1 MDIDEHVT
9 KLVNEKLNSVKNFS
23 IFTNLN
29 FIKTMENKSQNGHPK
44 GLWYL
49 FGTEMWERFGY
60 YLMLGIFSLYMVDG
74 WNNGGMG
81 FDAAKKSDIYGTYLG
96 LVYLTPFIGG
106 LLADRILGYRRSI
119 VIGGLMMSAGYFML
133 SLHTVPSFYLALFF
147 IILGNGFFK
156 PNISTLVGNLYSS
169 DEMKDKKDAGYNI
182 FYMGINIGAF
192 ICNFVAAFMRI
203 NYGWGY
209 AFAAAG
215 VGMLVGVVI
224 FLLGTKHIKHVDVV
238 KPVEKGDMST
248 VKILGLTVV
257 PMFIF
262 GVIGYLIPGNFLGSD
277 TNDAFIIGCLPVIAF
292 FIYLAFTAEAKESR
306 AIKALLAVFTCV
318 ILFFA
323 IFHQNGDAL
332 TVWAEDHTNRNMS
345 EGVAKTADKI
355 GMAIKIENSVF
366 VKDGGLPYENWY
378 LYGLENFPDK
388 TEKDR
393 LLSKDF
399 KKKSSTIISSLNYN
413 KNSTINLLPSISK
426 IVISDSLN
434 DKINQF
440 TINKD
445 DNVKRGLL
453 NIYSTPKSQLPDGF
467 SDKDYVKKILID
479 FEKENSLLIKENF
492 EIEKN
497 PDYNLKKV
505 QIDEF
510 LEYRKNK
517 FEEDSEKLKNTIS
530 KLKDYEY
537 VEKEI
542 NLKLLNKLK
551 FVYESEIND
560 KNKIDKAKIFIYEK
574 NEKIINDNNL
584 AIEQFKF
591 ISENNEF
598 KNPVKPIKD
607 LKLYSTELYQ
617 SINPFWVVVLT
628 PVVVGFFGFMR
639 RKKKEPSTPT
649 KIAIGLIITALSAL
663 VMVGAVFAT
672 NGLSAKAG
680 SLWLFA
686 SYGVITIGELCL
698 SPMGLSLVSKL
709 SPPRITALMMGGF
722 FLAISVGNK
731 LSGMLSSLWETIPEK
746 QNFFLLNFGLVLAAA
761 VVLILMLKWL
771 NKVMR
776 ENNVI

>member
-1 MDIDEHVT
+1 
-9 KLVNEKLNSVKNFS
+9 
-23 IFTNLN
+23 
-29 FIKTMENKSQNGHPK
+29 MENASQQGHPK

-60 YLMLGIFSLYMVDG
+60 YLMLGIFSLYMIDG

-81 FDAAKKSDIYGTYLG
+81 FDGQKKSDIYGTYLG

-119 VIGGLMMSAGYFML
+119 LIGGLMMSAGYFML
-133 SLHTVPSFYLALFF
+133 AVHSVATFYIALAL

-192 ICNFVAAFMRI
+192 VCNFVAAFMRI

-215 VGMLVGVVI
+215 FGMLVGIVV

-238 KPVEKGDMST
+238 KPVQDGDMST
-248 VKILGLTVV
+248 VKILSYTVL

-262 GVIGYLIPGNFLGSD
+262 GVLGYLIPGNFLGSD
-277 TNDAFIIGCLPVIAF
+277 TNDAFIIGCLPVIGF
-292 FIYLAFTAEAKESR
+292 FVFLAFTAEAKESR
-306 AIKALLAVFTCV
+306 AIKALLAVFSCV

-345 EGVAKTADKI
+345 DGVANVADKL
-355 GMAIKIENSVF
+355 GMAQVVVNNDIVSADQTTF
-366 VKDGGLPYENWY
+366 
-378 LYGLENFPDK
+378 DK
-388 TEKDR
+388 T
-393 LLSKDF
+393 
-399 KKKSSTIISSLNYN
+399 I
-413 KNSTINLLPSISK
+413 
-426 IVISDSLN
+426 DSLRRVEAKMPAVSQEEIVAKGN
-434 DKINQF
+434 
-440 TINKD
+440 
-445 DNVKRGLL
+445 
-453 NIYSTPKSQLPDGF
+453 YSEEISQLEK
-467 SDKDYVKKILID
+467 SRKY
-479 FEKENSLLIKENF
+479 FETL
-492 EIEKN
+492 
-497 PDYNLKKV
+497 P
-505 QIDEF
+505 
-510 LEYRKNK
+510 
-517 FEEDSEKLKNTIS
+517 T
-530 KLKDYEY
+530 
-537 VEKEI
+537 
-542 NLKLLNKLK
+542 
-551 FVYESEIND
+551 
-560 KNKIDKAKIFIYEK
+560 
-574 NEKIINDNNL
+574 NEVP
-584 AIEQFKF
+584 ARG
-591 ISENNEF
+591 
-598 KNPVKPIKD
+598 KD

-617 SINPFWVVVLT
+617 SMNPFWVVTLT

-639 RKKKEPSTPT
+639 RRNREPSTPT

-663 VMVGAVFAT
+663 VMVGAVYAT
-672 NGLSAKAG
+672 NDLSAKA
-680 SLWLFA
+680 SSMWLFA

-731 LSGMLSSLWETIPEK
+731 LSGMLSSLWETIPQK
-746 QNFFLLNFGLVLAAA
+746 QNFFLLNFGLVMGAA
-761 VVLILMLKWL
+761 LIMFLMLKWL
-771 NKVMR
+771 NRVMK